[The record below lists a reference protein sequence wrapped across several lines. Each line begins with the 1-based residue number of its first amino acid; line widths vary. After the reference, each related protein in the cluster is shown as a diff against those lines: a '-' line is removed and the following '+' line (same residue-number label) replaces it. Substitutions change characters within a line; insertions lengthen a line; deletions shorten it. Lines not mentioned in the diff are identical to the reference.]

1 MLVFRRFLKYGKNV
15 GPDHEGRRRS
25 ETDLFLKL
33 LAINVPSPKLTPF
46 RSEIGV
52 WHMRSF
58 SLRPFASASARCRS
72 GHRTREWESHDTQHP
87 QFSYYDPSQSSL
99 KHYPSIQPGPVPPSL
114 DIPPEPNITGSLLVK
129 PAEFLSKAALT
140 FGRRPE
146 PTARYYAIA

>member
-1 MLVFRRFLKYGKNV
+1 
-15 GPDHEGRRRS
+15 
-25 ETDLFLKL
+25 
-33 LAINVPSPKLTPF
+33 
-46 RSEIGV
+46 
-52 WHMRSF
+52 MRSF

-129 PAEFLSKAALT
+129 PAEFLSEAAHFCTRVLGPFYLRVSKICSENLGSLAIGRT
-140 FGRRPE
+140 FGPQSRYFEPLQRFSVRPN
-146 PTARYYAIA
+146 PAYMRSIVDA